1 MNFNEI
7 LSQNRVWFF
16 LVETI
21 RISVFHEKFL
31 VDFCH
36 YLEKYPVEFNKYWE
50 MVINPQLATFFHFPR
65 FYSPCIYK
73 NKAGIHLYITAIRY
87 YCVLS
92 PETIRY
98 DIDQFWQCDIDPW
111 DRRQCNANI
120 PPRSGG
126 ADPRRR
132 FNGSGSDRHDKP
144 DPQPTLKIIWIR
156 IGLKITANHGCLKKM
171 VFH

>member
-1 MNFNEI
+1 MLRKMHIRIFADFWTMIITTKWI
-7 LSQNRVWFF
+7 LMKYWYDIESIQYIFRNGDKSTIGNLFF
-16 LVETI
+16 L
-21 RISVFHEKFL
+21 
-31 VDFCH
+31 
-36 YLEKYPVEFNKYWE
+36 
-50 MVINPQLATFFHFPR
+50 HFPR